1 MAILRKKLMTTVIAG
16 AMAVALVAGGGTYA
30 FLKRGSESV
39 RPPASGNET
48 NAQGAGEDTLSAEL
62 TETTGDQYRI
72 TPGVTD
78 PQDPAVYVNSN
89 VKSFVFASVDNN
101 TEQFAD
107 YQIDPAWKALT
118 GYKDVYYQV
127 AEAELDADG
136 SPKKQRFGILKDD
149 AVSYE
154 ASLQNKDMTDEN
166 GKLKTG
172 LNLSFAG
179 FSIAANPFLKD
190 SAGNPVDEETA
201 AYLAFENAPIPVCGL
216 RYIADETPLK
226 NMLAKA
232 EQNDTV
238 KLALTDDLT
247 VSDKT
252 ISPVSNLELDG
263 GGHAITVPNH
273 FDNRAGLAVLNT
285 NTADKT
291 PLTLS
296 LKNLTL
302 DAIETTYGIRF
313 YRDNPIN
320 MTLDHVNVSGAEGGI
335 YLNSGKI
342 AITANN
348 SSILSG
354 KQAVIVSASNIELTF
369 TDCTF
374 TSGKAF
380 TPISIN
386 SGCKN
391 ITINLINCTVE
402 TNGKTANDHFS
413 VAGENVTI
421 HSVGTTYKTNGAVV
435 SPSVSFG
442 SDAARDSAD
451 ITFDTGT

>member
-1 MAILRKKLMTTVIAG
+1 
-16 AMAVALVAGGGTYA
+16 
-30 FLKRGSESV
+30 
-39 RPPASGNET
+39 
-48 NAQGAGEDTLSAEL
+48 
-62 TETTGDQYRI
+62 
-72 TPGVTD
+72 
-78 PQDPAVYVNSN
+78 
-89 VKSFVFASVDNN
+89 
-101 TEQFAD
+101 
-107 YQIDPAWKALT
+107 
-118 GYKDVYYQV
+118 
-127 AEAELDADG
+127 
-136 SPKKQRFGILKDD
+136 
-149 AVSYE
+149 
-154 ASLQNKDMTDEN
+154 
-166 GKLKTG
+166 
-172 LNLSFAG
+172 
-179 FSIAANPFLKD
+179 
-190 SAGNPVDEETA
+190 
-201 AYLAFENAPIPVCGL
+201 
-216 RYIADETPLK
+216 
-226 NMLAKA
+226 MLAKA

-273 FDNRAGLAVLNT
+273 FDNKAGLAVQNT

-291 PLTLS
+291 PLMLS

-302 DAIETTYGIRF
+302 DAIKTTYGIRF
-313 YRDNPIN
+313 YRSNPIS

-348 SSILSG
+348 SSILSD

-374 TSGKAF
+374 TSRKAF

-421 HSVGTTYKTNGAVV
+421 HSVGTTYKTNGAAV

-442 SDAARDSAD
+442 SDAARDSAE